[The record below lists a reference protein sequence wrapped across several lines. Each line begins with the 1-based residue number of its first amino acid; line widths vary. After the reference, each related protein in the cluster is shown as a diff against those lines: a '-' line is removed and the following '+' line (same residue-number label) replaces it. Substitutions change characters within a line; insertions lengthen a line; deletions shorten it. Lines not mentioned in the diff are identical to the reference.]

1 MNKYYC
7 DVCIHMYAYTYT
19 DTHRHKHHTP
29 NNIIITQP
37 NPMVDPLWKIK
48 PRFFIITNNNECS
61 SENRSSKQWTWAR
74 CFPRCLNIYIG
85 LLKYIS
91 SFLQASMT
99 DPHPITLLWT
109 PARAA
114 WTQASM
120 FLCCFLY
127 LYILSLLLS
136 YSSFTAAQT
145 PSSVKCPGCFSYRRP
160 FPFQNFCSAYNLV
173 LPLCCFITF

>member
-1 MNKYYC
+1 MYTY
-7 DVCIHMYAYTYT
+7 VCIHIHRYTQ
-19 DTHRHKHHTP
+19 THASHP

-37 NPMVDPLWKIK
+37 NPMVDPLGKIR

-61 SENRSSKQWTWAR
+61 SENRSSKQWTWTR

-91 SFLQASMT
+91 SSFFLQASMS

-127 LYILSLLLS
+127 LYTLSLLLS